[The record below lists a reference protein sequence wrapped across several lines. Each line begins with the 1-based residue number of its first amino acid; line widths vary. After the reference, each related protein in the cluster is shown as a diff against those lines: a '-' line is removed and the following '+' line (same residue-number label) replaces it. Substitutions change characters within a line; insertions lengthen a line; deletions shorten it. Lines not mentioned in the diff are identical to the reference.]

1 MTRLVMQISIV
12 IAMAAVVDLSINVS
26 MAAAPPRDDRY
37 LAGYA
42 AAVLEMQ
49 FGLPYR
55 DLRVENGKLLLDPAA
70 LQGRDAQEVIE
81 SLRAIEG
88 LEVELV
94 ETSMGAHTVTASET
108 PIPVSKATGPTTA
121 GWLPK
126 GVLFEPLIADPR
138 WPRFSGTVQFY
149 QDDDELGTVGAPNFG
164 AALPFYGWRAM
175 GVDWQLGLHAGVF
188 SIFDLNA
195 DSSDLVNSDFV
206 GGVPLDARYGPLSAQ
221 LRIFHQSSHLGDE
234 FLLRVRDQVNRI
246 NLSYE
251 AVDLRL
257 SVKPF
262 DWLRFYAGGGAIIR
276 SEPDLDTWTAQG
288 GIEIT
293 SPGPIFH
300 PLVYPVVALDVQ
312 SSEEA
317 DWTVDYS
324 ARAGIELRSK
334 WLGSRRLQVLM
345 EYFNGSS
352 PNGQFFER
360 DIEYFGPGVHFY
372 F

>member
-1 MTRLVMQISIV
+1 MARLVTQMSIV
-12 IAMAAVVDLSINVS
+12 IAVAAVVGLSINVS
-26 MAAAPPRDDRY
+26 MAAPNRPDDRY

-42 AAVLEMQ
+42 VAVLEMR

-55 DLRVENGKLLLDPAA
+55 DLRVDNGKLLLDPAA

-81 SLRAIEG
+81 SLCAIEG

-94 ETSMGAHTVTASET
+94 ETATGARTVTAPET
-108 PIPVSKATGPTTA
+108 PKPVSKATAPTTA

-126 GVLFEPLIADPR
+126 AVLFEPLIADPR
-138 WPRFSGTVQFY
+138 WPHFSGTVQFY
-149 QDDDELGTVGAPNFG
+149 QDDGELGTVGAPNFG

-175 GVDWQLGLHAGVF
+175 GVDWQVGLHAGVF
-188 SIFDLNA
+188 SIFDLNE
-195 DSSDLVNSDFV
+195 DSSDLVNSDFL
-206 GGVPLDARYGPLSAQ
+206 GGVPLNARYGPLSAQ
-221 LRIFHQSSHLGDE
+221 FRIFHQSSHLGDE

-257 SVKPF
+257 SLKPF
-262 DWLRFYAGGGAIIR
+262 DWLRVYAGGGAIVR
-276 SEPDLDTWTAQG
+276 SEPDLDPWTAQG

-300 PLVYPVVALDVQ
+300 PLLYPVVALDVQ

-324 ARAGIELRSK
+324 ARAGIELRSE
-334 WLGSRRLQVLM
+334 WLGSRRLQLLM
-345 EYFNGSS
+345 EYFNGTS

-360 DIEYFGPGVHFY
+360 KIEYFGPGVHFY

>member
-1 MTRLVMQISIV
+1 MTRLVAQISVV
-12 IAMAAVVDLSINVS
+12 IGVTAVVGLSINVS
-26 MAAAPPRDDRY
+26 MAAANRPDDRY

-49 FGLPYR
+49 FGLTPP
-55 DLRVENGKLLLDPAA
+55 DLQVEDGKLVLDPAD
-70 LQGRDAQEVIE
+70 LQGRDPQQVIE
-81 SLRAIEG
+81 SLRPIEG
-88 LEVELV
+88 LQVDLAG
-94 ETSMGAHTVTASET
+94 TSTGSRTVPPPAK
-108 PIPVSKATGPTTA
+108 PRPDSKATAPTD

-126 GVLFEPLIADPR
+126 AVLFDPLIADPR

-149 QDDDELGTVGAPNFG
+149 QHDEELGTVGAPNFG
-164 AALPFYGWRAM
+164 AALPFYGWRAL
-175 GVDWQLGLHAGVF
+175 GGDWQIGLHAGVF

-195 DSSDLVNSDFV
+195 DSSDLVNSDFL
-206 GGVPLDARYGPLSAQ
+206 GGLPISARYGPLSAQ

-234 FLLRVRDQVNRI
+234 FLLRNRVNRI

-257 SVKPF
+257 SLKPL
-262 DWLRFYAGGGAIIR
+262 DWLRVYAGGGAIVR
-276 SEPDLDTWTAQG
+276 SEPDLDPWTAQA

-300 PLVYPVVALDVQ
+300 PLLYPVVALDVQ

-324 ARAGIELRSK
+324 ARAGVELRSE
-334 WLGSRRLQVLM
+334 WLGSRRLQLLM
-345 EYFNGSS
+345 EYFNGTS

>member
-1 MTRLVMQISIV
+1 MARLVTQMSIV
-12 IAMAAVVDLSINVS
+12 IAVAAVVGLSINVS
-26 MAAAPPRDDRY
+26 IAAANRPDDRY

-42 AAVLEMQ
+42 AAVLEMR
-49 FGLPYR
+49 FGVPYR
-55 DLRVENGKLLLDPAA
+55 DLRVENGQLLLDRAA
-70 LQGRDAQEVIE
+70 LQGHDAEGAIE

-94 ETSMGAHTVTASET
+94 ESATGAPTVTASET
-108 PIPVSKATGPTTA
+108 PEPVSEVTVPTTA

-126 GVLFEPLIADPR
+126 AGLFEPLIADPR
-138 WPRFSGTVQFY
+138 WPHFSGTVQFY
-149 QDDDELGTVGAPNFG
+149 QGDEELGTVGAPNFG

-175 GVDWQLGLHAGVF
+175 GVDWQIGLHAGVF
-188 SIFDLNA
+188 SIFDLE
-195 DSSDLVNSDFV
+195 DSSDLVNSDFL
-206 GGVPLDARYGPLSAQ
+206 GGVPLNARYGPLSAQ
-221 LRIFHQSSHLGDE
+221 LRVFHQSSHLGDE
-234 FLLRVRDQVNRI
+234 YLLRARDPVNRI

-257 SVKPF
+257 SLKPF
-262 DWLRFYAGGGAIIR
+262 DWLRVYAGGGAIVR
-276 SEPDLDTWTAQG
+276 SEPDLDPWTAQG

-293 SPGPIFH
+293 PGPLFH
-300 PLVYPVVALDVQ
+300 PLLYPVVALDVQ

-324 ARAGIELRSK
+324 ARAGVELRSE
-334 WLGSRRLQVLM
+334 WLGSRRLQLLM

>member
-1 MTRLVMQISIV
+1 MTRLQMIV
-12 IAMAAVVDLSINVS
+12 IAGWVVGLSIDVS
-26 MAAAPPRDDRY
+26 VAAATVPDDRY

-42 AAVLEMQ
+42 AAVLEMR
-49 FGLPYR
+49 FGVTYD
-55 DLRVENGKLLLDPAA
+55 DLRVEDGKLLLDPAA
-70 LQGRDAQEVIE
+70 LHGRDPQEVVE
-81 SLRAIEG
+81 SLRTIEG

-94 ETSMGAHTVTASET
+94 ETAPGVPTATASET
-108 PIPVSKATGPTTA
+108 SKLTSKADAAIIA

-126 GVLFEPLIADPR
+126 ATLFEPLIADPR
-138 WPRFSGTVQFY
+138 WPHFSGTIQFY
-149 QDDDELGTVGAPNFG
+149 QNDDELGTVGAPNFG
-164 AALPFYGWRAM
+164 AAIPIYGWRAM
-175 GVDWQLGLHAGVF
+175 GIDWQLGLHAGVF

-195 DSSDLVNSDFV
+195 DSSDLVNSDFL
-206 GGVPLDARYGPLSAQ
+206 GGVPLNARYGPLSAQ

-234 FLLRVRDQVNRI
+234 FLLRNRVNRI

-251 AVDLRL
+251 AADLRL
-257 SVKPF
+257 SLQPL
-262 DWLRFYAGGGAIIR
+262 DWLRVYAGGGAIFR

-288 GIEIT
+288 GIEI

-300 PLVYPVVALDVQ
+300 PLVYPIAALDVQ

-317 DWTVDYS
+317 DWAVDYS
-324 ARAGIELRSK
+324 ARAGIELRSE

-345 EYFNGSS
+345 EYFNGNS